1 MTTNDFRNPAR
12 MKYEEILQMLEFS
25 QEWIDLGII
34 TPEILED
41 LRSIHEEELE
51 EMGRKPEEYNWELA
65 EIDSEHFRWRAFTRF
80 LKEKKHVPSE
90 MVTAL
95 YKLGEKDPDQMMG
108 RSMMRY
114 VLDEKN
120 CPMEL
125 LELAL
130 QAEEKFLVKA
140 ANQAIERR
148 KKLVSSS
155 D

>member
-1 MTTNDFRNPAR
+1 MEKD
-12 MKYEEILQMLEFS
+12 EFFKKLNVS
-25 QEWIDLGII
+25 KEWVDLGII
-34 TPEILED
+34 TPEVLED
-41 LRSIHEEELE
+41 LKRMYEEEQRELKEELE
-51 EMGRKPEEYNWELA
+51 NKGILEQNRWELSFFH
-65 EIDSEHFRWRAFTRF
+65 DDHYRWRAFKRF
-80 LKEKKHVPSE
+80 LDEKKPVSSE
-90 MVTAL
+90 IVTAL
-95 YKLGEKDPDQMMG
+95 YKLGEKDPDYTMG

-130 QAEEKFLVKA
+130 QAEEKFLVNA

-148 KKLVSSS
+148 KKLVRSI

>member
-1 MTTNDFRNPAR
+1 MEQD
-12 MKYEEILQMLEFS
+12 EFFKKLNVS
-25 QEWIDLGII
+25 REWVDLGII
-34 TPEILED
+34 TPEVLED
-41 LRSIHEEELE
+41 LKRMYETEQKELKEELKNDGILE
-51 EMGRKPEEYNWELA
+51 QNRWELSFFH
-65 EIDSEHFRWRAFTRF
+65 DDRYRWRAFRRF
-80 LKEKKHVPSE
+80 LDEKNHVSSE
-90 MVTAL
+90 IVTAL
-95 YKLGEKDPDQMMG
+95 YKLGEKDPDYTMG

-130 QAEEKFLVKA
+130 QAEEKFLVNA

-148 KKLVSSS
+148 KKLVRST